1 MLVTFY
7 GRVIDVDFFLISNM
21 LALSFKLLELFIV
34 YVKRNSRSHNFF
46 FDILQELVIDKIWA
60 QYCGMSGG

>member
-1 MLVTFY
+1 LQTVDKKFMLVTFY

-46 FDILQELVIDKIWA
+46 FDILQELVIDKI
-60 QYCGMSGG
+60 